1 MGNANIVQIG
11 MDLTAAQIN
20 LDWKSN
26 ILEAFSTNAFNED
39 ENLEPTLIE
48 NGREPVSGKSMVYN
62 IKNRKGKV
70 IAGKTK
76 VQNNTYIG
84 TQITTVSDSTFYID
98 DCIFTSCDPSKFYIG
113 SKQAKIIYGDKIIL
127 KPLNIVV
134 GGVPI
139 FGIPKAIFPHSNE
152 ERRSG
157 WIMPSFG
164 SSDNRGNYL
173 NGLGYYFAQ
182 NDYFGS
188 EISLFLLI
196 DRA

>member
-1 MGNANIVQIG
+1 MYGNANIVQVG

-84 TQITTVSDSTFYID
+84 TQITTFPIAL
-98 DCIFTSCDPSKFYIG
+98 FTLMIAFSRLRSI
-113 SKQAKIIYGDKIIL
+113 KILYWK
-127 KPLNIVV
+127 
-134 GGVPI
+134 
-139 FGIPKAIFPHSNE
+139 
-152 ERRSG
+152 
-157 WIMPSFG
+157 
-164 SSDNRGNYL
+164 
-173 NGLGYYFAQ
+173 
-182 NDYFGS
+182 
-188 EISLFLLI
+188 
-196 DRA
+196 